1 MDNKL
6 LEIQRNIDKI
16 RKSSAIPV
24 CEGNEREQ
32 KQMFQKLLNQYHEKV
47 K

>member
-6 LEIQRNIDKI
+6 LEIQRDIDKI

-24 CEGNEREQ
+24 CEENGKEQ

>member
-1 MDNKL
+1 MYNKF

-16 RKSSAIPV
+16 RKSSVVPV
-24 CEGNEREQ
+24 CEENEKEQ